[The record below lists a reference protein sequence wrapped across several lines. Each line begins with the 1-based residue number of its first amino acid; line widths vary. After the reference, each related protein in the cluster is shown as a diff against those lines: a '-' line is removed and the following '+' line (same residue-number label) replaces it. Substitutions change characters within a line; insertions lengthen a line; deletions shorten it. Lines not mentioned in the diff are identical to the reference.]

1 MRGHIVKVTTGG
13 RSLEEYLKGCNQA
26 GQGLEAYLGEHS
38 DGLRFHRYADG
49 TKCSSKR
56 LRDGGLEMLLDG
68 RDPDSG
74 ELLKSFR
81 AGNVRAYEIPLNDS
95 KDLDVASVVYGD
107 VREARMKAQARGEEA
122 VRRFLA
128 ERLTVRLR
136 CGDGRRRWVRP
147 DEVMFVSATHFTSR
161 AGDPELHRHLELINR
176 VRVGDEWYS
185 IDSSR
190 LFGMYENIRSVY
202 ETTVYGD
209 AGLCDAMAA
218 HGMTLDMQ
226 GRVPELGNASDV
238 FSKRRDAINCIS
250 SSRCFVFS
258 HVFFSG
264 LGSCMHFP
272 YFSGCAEVFL
282 PNMRA
287 SLTRRLWPVNS
298 RSRPW
303 CTMRS
308 MIAAASLSSAKTV
321 PHLLNSMFV
330 VNMMLRLS

>member
-13 RSLEEYLKGCNQA
+13 RALEEYLKGCNQA
-26 GQGLEAYLGEHS
+26 GQGLEAYLGEHG

-49 TKCSSKR
+49 VECSSKR

-107 VREARMKAQARGEEA
+107 VREARMAAQARGEEA

-136 CGDGRRRWVRP
+136 CGNGRRRWVRP

-202 ETTVYGD
+202 ETTVYG
-209 AGLCDAMAA
+209 L
-218 HGMTLDMQ
+218 
-226 GRVPELGNASDV
+226 
-238 FSKRRDAINCIS
+238 
-250 SSRCFVFS
+250 
-258 HVFFSG
+258 
-264 LGSCMHFP
+264 
-272 YFSGCAEVFL
+272 
-282 PNMRA
+282 
-287 SLTRRLWPVNS
+287 SL
-298 RSRPW
+298 
-303 CTMRS
+303 
-308 MIAAASLSSAKTV
+308 I
-321 PHLLNSMFV
+321 HI
-330 VNMMLRLS
+330 

>member
-202 ETTVYGD
+202 ET
-209 AGLCDAMAA
+209 
-218 HGMTLDMQ
+218 
-226 GRVPELGNASDV
+226 
-238 FSKRRDAINCIS
+238 
-250 SSRCFVFS
+250 RCT
-258 HVFFSG
+258 G
-264 LGSCMHFP
+264 TP
-272 YFSGCAEVFL
+272 ACA
-282 PNMRA
+282 
-287 SLTRRLWPVNS
+287 TRWP
-298 RSRPW
+298 R
-303 CTMRS
+303 T
-308 MIAAASLSSAKTV
+308 A
-321 PHLLNSMFV
+321 
-330 VNMMLRLS
+330 

>member
-1 MRGHIVKVTTGG
+1 MPTAWASRYLTWRRGRIGVMRGHIVKVTTGG

-136 CGDGRRRWVRP
+136 CGDGRRLWVRP
-147 DEVMFVSATHFTSR
+147 
-161 AGDPELHRHLELINR
+161 
-176 VRVGDEWYS
+176 
-185 IDSSR
+185 
-190 LFGMYENIRSVY
+190 
-202 ETTVYGD
+202 
-209 AGLCDAMAA
+209 
-218 HGMTLDMQ
+218 Q
-226 GRVPELGNASDV
+226 
-238 FSKRRDAINCIS
+238 
-250 SSRCFVFS
+250 
-258 HVFFSG
+258 
-264 LGSCMHFP
+264 
-272 YFSGCAEVFL
+272 
-282 PNMRA
+282 
-287 SLTRRLWPVNS
+287 
-298 RSRPW
+298 
-303 CTMRS
+303 
-308 MIAAASLSSAKTV
+308 
-321 PHLLNSMFV
+321 
-330 VNMMLRLS
+330 